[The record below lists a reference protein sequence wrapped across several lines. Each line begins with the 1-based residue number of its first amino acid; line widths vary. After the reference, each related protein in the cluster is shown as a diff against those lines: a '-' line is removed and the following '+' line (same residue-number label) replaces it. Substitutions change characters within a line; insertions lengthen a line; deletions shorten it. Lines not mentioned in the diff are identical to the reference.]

1 MHIHLDVVYD
11 SIYIFKKY
19 IQCKYIYI
27 CVFISADP
35 SRRQGEAHQRRDYA
49 QHVPENSWS
58 EGKAKRKAG
67 FLSIQTATLGTS
79 NSRPRARSVRHRH
92 AGV

>member
-1 MHIHLDVVYD
+1 MSYMTQYTFLKNTYSVN
-11 SIYIFKKY
+11 
-19 IQCKYIYI
+19 IYI
-27 CVFISADP
+27 CIFISADP